1 MAKKWLILLLI
12 ISILLSILICFVPV
26 PRQIKT
32 PMTAYE
38 IDQDGSVLAE
48 EEILF
53 RATRYRYL
61 LHDDVPEAEDLR
73 IDTMEFS
80 KLSFSSLIFKLK
92 GDLSTYRED
101 YDHAF
106 YSVFITDGTGFEY
119 ADIYID
125 KEEQWLLFYIG
136 NGSRNL
142 VCTADPAITPA
153 EILGICRDDLK

>member
-1 MAKKWLILLLI
+1 MAKKCLILIFVML
-12 ISILLSILICFVPV
+12 ILISALAYFIPV
-26 PRQIKT
+26 PRRIRV
-32 PMTAYE
+32 PMLAYE
-38 IDQDGSVLAE
+38 VNKDGTVIAE

-53 RATRYRYL
+53 SATRYRYL
-61 LHDDVPEAEDLR
+61 LRNDVLDSEDLW

-80 KLSFSSLIFKLK
+80 ELSFSSLIFKLK
-92 GDLSTYRED
+92 GDLATYRED

-106 YSVFITDGTGFEY
+106 YSAVICDGTGFEY
-119 ADIYID
+119 VDVYID

-153 EILGICRDDLK
+153 EILKICKDDLN

>member
-1 MAKKWLILLLI
+1 MAKKWLILILVMT
-12 ISILLSILICFVPV
+12 ILLCALIYFVPV

-32 PMTAYE
+32 PVIAYE
-38 IDQDGSVLAE
+38 VNQDGTVLAE

-61 LHDDVPEAEDLR
+61 LRDDVLDAEDLR

-80 KLSFSSLIFKLK
+80 NLSFSRLIFKLK
-92 GDLSTYRED
+92 GDLSTYREE
-101 YDHAF
+101 YDLAF
-106 YSVFITDGTGFEY
+106 YSMVIADGTGFEY
-119 ADIYID
+119 VDVYID

-142 VCTADPAITPA
+142 VCTADPIITPA
-153 EILGICRDDLK
+153 EILEICRDDLK